1 MSMSVKMKMQMA
13 SMMGKSVMKNV
24 IRDFGRD
31 RRLVLCLSVC
41 SIVRDSIRFF
51 TFLRFYVDFIQF
63 FLSLSQNV
71 SNMNN
76 HDITGRIRW
85 IDWDLTSSI

>member
-31 RRLVLCLSVC
+31 RRLVLCLSVR

-51 TFLRFYVDFIQF
+51 YVLRFFHPSF
-63 FLSLSQNV
+63 NSLSLSLKIHQ
-71 SNMNN
+71 
-76 HDITGRIRW
+76 I
-85 IDWDLTSSI
+85 